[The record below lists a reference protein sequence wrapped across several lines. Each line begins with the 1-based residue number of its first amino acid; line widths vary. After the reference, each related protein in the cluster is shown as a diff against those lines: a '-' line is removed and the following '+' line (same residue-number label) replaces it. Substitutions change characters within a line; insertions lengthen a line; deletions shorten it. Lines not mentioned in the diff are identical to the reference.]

1 MENLLRTI
9 LSIPSFS
16 SREEL
21 VIEFIQLF
29 CKENSFSYKK
39 DFKNNIYIT
48 KGNAEYYP
56 CVVAH
61 MDTVH
66 REQDYLVDLN
76 LNLSIVETK
85 KYFDKENLTILSAID
100 PVSKL
105 KTGIG
110 GDDKCGIYIC
120 LKLLERIDNIKVAF
134 FVEEE
139 CGMIGSKNLLKS
151 FFKDVGYAVQFD
163 APTNNWFSYSCSGV
177 ALWNEEFFQK
187 IKNVLYNYNIDNISL
202 DPFTDVVQIRKNF
215 DFCCAVLPTGYYNQH
230 CSDEFVIE
238 EHTNDCVE
246 LGFDFIKALGEN
258 KYVFQKHAELV

>member
-1 MENLLRTI
+1 LNNLLRKI

-16 SREEL
+16 AREDL
-21 VIEFIQLF
+21 VTEFIQNF
-29 CKENSFSYKK
+29 CVENSYNYRK

-48 KGNAEYYP
+48 KGKAEYYP

-66 REQDYLVDLN
+66 RDQGYLVDLN
-76 LNLSIVETK
+76 LNLSIVERL
-85 KYFDKENLTILSAID
+85 DDEGLTHLTAID

-110 GDDKCGIYIC
+110 GDDKCGVYIC
-120 LKLLERIDNIKVAF
+120 LKLLEKLDNIKVAF

-139 CGMIGSKNLLKS
+139 CGMVGSKNLLKS
-151 FFKDVGYAVQFD
+151 FFEDVGYVLQFD

-177 ALWNEEFFQK
+177 ELWSKEFFQK
-187 IKNVLYNYNIDNISL
+187 IKNVLRAYDIDNISL

-215 DFCCAVLPTGYYNQH
+215 NFCCAVLPAGYYNQH
-230 CSDEFVIE
+230 CSDEFVVE
-238 EHTNDCVE
+238 EHTNECVK
-246 LGFDFIKALGEN
+246 LGYDFIQALGEN
-258 KYVFQKHAELV
+258 KYVFEKHTELV